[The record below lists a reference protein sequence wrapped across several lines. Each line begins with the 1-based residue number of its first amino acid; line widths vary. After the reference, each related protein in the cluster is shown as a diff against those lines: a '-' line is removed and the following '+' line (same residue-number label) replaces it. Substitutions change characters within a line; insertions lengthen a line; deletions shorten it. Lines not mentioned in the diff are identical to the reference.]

1 MSTVISKKTC
11 KQIQAGDVIE
21 VAKNQICYWQGA
33 YEYLVTVLSVEITDL
48 WNFDRTHVMGKTY
61 LLTCSDG
68 KTYEIDSRATKYRIH
83 SEQVAS

>member
-33 YEYLVTVLSVEITDL
+33 YERLVTVLSVEIKVRVCDGQEM
-48 WNFDRTHVMGKTY
+48 NGKTY
-61 LLTCSDG
+61 WLTCSDG
-68 KTYEIDSRATKYRIH
+68 NTYEIDSRATKYRIH

>member
-1 MSTVISKKTC
+1 MNTVISKKTC
-11 KQIQAGDVIE
+11 KQIQAGDVVE

-48 WNFDRTHVMGKTY
+48 WNFDHTHVMGKTY

-83 SEQVAS
+83 SQQVAS